1 VKRASNSEKVGH
13 YEFASILNTN
23 FSTARE
29 GGMRIPVYTDASWSM
44 YSDFWDPLDREWVFM
59 APASFRE
66 GSCVQGPEE
75 YVEVMQSDAEC
86 QESAAQR
93 GGWVRDLLSGIAAR
107 KKGLVKKC

>member
-1 VKRASNSEKVGH
+1 
-13 YEFASILNTN
+13 
-23 FSTARE
+23 
-29 GGMRIPVYTDASWSM
+29 
-44 YSDFWDPLDREWVFM
+44 M

-93 GGWVRDLLSGIAAR
+93 GGWVRVLLGVVGKSTDFSFI
-107 KKGLVKKC
+107 

>member
-1 VKRASNSEKVGH
+1 
-13 YEFASILNTN
+13 
-23 FSTARE
+23 
-29 GGMRIPVYTDASWSM
+29 MRIPVYTDASWSM

-59 APASFRE
+59 APPSSGE

-93 GGWVRDLLSGIAAR
+93 RGWVKVLFNVAASF
-107 KKGLVKKC
+107 

>member
-1 VKRASNSEKVGH
+1 MKRARNNEKLGH
-13 YEFASILNTN
+13 HEFASILNTD
-23 FSTARE
+23 FYTAHE
-29 GGMRIPVYTDASWSM
+29 GGMRIPVYTDASWST

-59 APASFRE
+59 APASFSE

>member
-1 VKRASNSEKVGH
+1 
-13 YEFASILNTN
+13 
-23 FSTARE
+23 
-29 GGMRIPVYTDASWSM
+29 MRIPSYKESSWPT
-44 YSDFWDPLDREWVFM
+44 YSDFWEPLDREWVFM

-93 GGWVRDLLSGIAAR
+93 GGWVRVLLGVVGKSTDFSFI
-107 KKGLVKKC
+107 